1 MTKQQQIDT
10 LQKQLD
16 AANEQIASI
25 DNAMKEQYV
34 NTATG
39 IISQVESWFQDQSKR
54 AYITYNDIN
63 YDDLGG
69 LENTLMDYPE
79 DSDEYK
85 SAYAF
90 LHDHDRL
97 VKRLYEDATTCVY
110 DVGYCGFGPAH
121 ERLIRDIR
129 FCGKDWLMECCEER
143 IKKEGY

>member
-1 MTKQQQIDT
+1 MNQR
-10 LQKQLD
+10 QKKAFYNIKY
-16 AANEQIASI
+16 AAN
-25 DNAMKEQYV
+25 DL
-34 NTATG
+34 
-39 IISQVESWFQDQSKR
+39 
-54 AYITYNDIN
+54 
-63 YDDLGG
+63 LGG

-90 LHDHDRL
+90 LHDHDGL

-110 DVGYCGFGPAH
+110 GPGYCGFGPAH

-129 FCGKDWLMECCEER
+129 FCGKDWLMERCEER

>member
-1 MTKQQQIDT
+1 MKVNEMNQR
-10 LQKQLD
+10 QKKAFYKIKY
-16 AANEQIASI
+16 AA
-25 DNAMKEQYV
+25 
-34 NTATG
+34 
-39 IISQVESWFQDQSKR
+39 
-54 AYITYNDIN
+54 
-63 YDDLGG
+63 YDLIGG

-110 DVGYCGFGPAH
+110 DVGYCGFGPEH

-129 FCGKDWLMECCEER
+129 FCGKDWLMERCEER